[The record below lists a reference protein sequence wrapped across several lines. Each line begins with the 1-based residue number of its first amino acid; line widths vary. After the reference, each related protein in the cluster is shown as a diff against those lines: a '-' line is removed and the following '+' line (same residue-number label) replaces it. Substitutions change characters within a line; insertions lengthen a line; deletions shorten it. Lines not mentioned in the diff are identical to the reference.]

1 LRKHL
6 QTSPRSSASDDIPS
20 TLSDLFDAL
29 SSRRVTGNEAKD
41 LVVAFLRRHGVL
53 GSELLSD
60 GSPRAKG
67 ATVDLELI
75 GVFERLLDRNLVAGF
90 GARTLHD
97 VPWLRSVGVKG
108 GSSNPPNSKPAYS
121 TSVPPTAPAR
131 SLEIFQCALGKTI
144 DPPFSDLS
152 KHPRWFASRKLDGV
166 RALTLLDFLVPSD
179 GTSPRLVSVQLV
191 SRTGKEFTSLS
202 NLRSQLR
209 HTDAFPR
216 LREWLERDPEEVRTQ
231 HDGVVKRLVLDGE
244 VCVMRPRSAEE
255 MRRVAKRHDDGIGA
269 AALWVEEDGLV
280 EDFPATTSE
289 IRRMNHTIEHPAYFL
304 FDVLSWG
311 EVSAKGALP
320 PPLGRTFGE
329 RIADLKQ
336 LTQWLDA
343 DLERQ
348 HVKER
353 FTRMLVQWEV
363 KGEQQEGVQGMVHR
377 AADEGWEGLIFRADK
392 PYKGTRS

>member
-1 LRKHL
+1 
-6 QTSPRSSASDDIPS
+6 
-20 TLSDLFDAL
+20 
-29 SSRRVTGNEAKD
+29 
-41 LVVAFLRRHGVL
+41 
-53 GSELLSD
+53 
-60 GSPRAKG
+60 
-67 ATVDLELI
+67 
-75 GVFERLLDRNLVAGF
+75 
-90 GARTLHD
+90 
-97 VPWLRSVGVKG
+97 
-108 GSSNPPNSKPAYS
+108 
-121 TSVPPTAPAR
+121 
-131 SLEIFQCALGKTI
+131 
-144 DPPFSDLS
+144 
-152 KHPRWFASRKLDGV
+152 
-166 RALTLLDFLVPSD
+166 
-179 GTSPRLVSVQLV
+179 
-191 SRTGKEFTSLS
+191 
-202 NLRSQLR
+202 
-209 HTDAFPR
+209 
-216 LREWLERDPEEVRTQ
+216 
-231 HDGVVKRLVLDGE
+231 
-244 VCVMRPRSAEE
+244 
-255 MRRVAKRHDDGIGA
+255 MRRMTKRHDDGIGA